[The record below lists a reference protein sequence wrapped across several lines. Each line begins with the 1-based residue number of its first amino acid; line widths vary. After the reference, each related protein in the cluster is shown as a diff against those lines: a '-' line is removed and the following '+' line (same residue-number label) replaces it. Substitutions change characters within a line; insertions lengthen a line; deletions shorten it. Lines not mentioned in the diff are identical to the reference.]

1 MDPHDSVY
9 IWMTLSHM
17 RLCCSAI
24 HKSNPGKPISRL
36 SGVQSDSYCS
46 SFSEILLITDLEN
59 MMAHPG
65 SEACASGGVFIASN
79 AGRSGGS
86 CGSIR
91 SQLRER
97 CFRNFKQCFYSFSH
111 LVLVVLCCLYLF
123 HLFHW

>member
-9 IWMTLSHM
+9 IWLTLSHM

-65 SEACASGGVFIASN
+65 PDACASGGVFSASN

-86 CGSIR
+86 IR
-91 SQLRER
+91 NQLRER
-97 CFRNFKQCFYSFSH
+97 RFRNFKQCIYSFSR